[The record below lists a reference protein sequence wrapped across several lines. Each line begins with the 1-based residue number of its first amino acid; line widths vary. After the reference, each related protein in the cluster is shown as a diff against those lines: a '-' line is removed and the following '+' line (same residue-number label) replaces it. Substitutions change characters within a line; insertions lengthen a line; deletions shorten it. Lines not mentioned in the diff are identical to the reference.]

1 MATSLASSAFSLPKH
16 LAAGIWR
23 KATTGSTIA
32 ALSGAEPQQF
42 GETQIMTFTTRPKA
56 QFVAE
61 GGSKTGSDAGFS
73 SKTVVPRKAQV
84 TMRFNEEVQW
94 ADEDYQLGVLTL
106 LAEEI
111 SGALARALDLGVY
124 HAVNPLDGVAL
135 SGSPAKVRDTT
146 NVVTTGAGADL
157 EVESAAGLV
166 IADGF
171 VPNGIALDPSYAWTL
186 ATARYADGRK
196 KYPDLGFGT
205 AISTFEGLNASVSST
220 VSAPEAAVSG
230 GAYASSN
237 PNVKAILGDFTQIR
251 WGVQRNIPVERIV
264 YGDPDGLGDLKGKN
278 QIALRGEVVFGWA
291 IMDTDAFAV
300 IRTSSGGGSTGSTG
314 GTGS

>member
-1 MATSLASSAFSLPKH
+1 MATSLATSAFSLPKH
-16 LAAGIWR
+16 LAAGIWK
-23 KATTGSTIA
+23 KASTGSTIA
-32 ALSGAEPQQF
+32 ALSGSEPQQF
-42 GETQIMTFTTRPKA
+42 GETQIMTFTTSPKA

-61 GGSKTGSDAGFS
+61 GGSKTGTDPGFS
-73 SKTVVPRKAQV
+73 TKTVVPRKAQV

-94 ADEDYQLGVLTL
+94 ADEDYQLGVLAL
-106 LAEEI
+106 LSEEI
-111 SGALARALDLGVY
+111 GNALARALDLGVY
-124 HAVNPLDGVAL
+124 HAVNPLTGVAL
-135 SGSPAKVRDTT
+135 SGSPAKVLDTT
-146 NVVTTGAGADL
+146 NVVEILDGTGANAPAGADI
-157 EVESAAGLV
+157 EVETAAGLV

-205 AISTFEGLNASVSST
+205 AITTFEGLNASVSST
-220 VSAPEAAVSG
+220 VSAPEATISG
-230 GAYASSN
+230 GAYASTN
-237 PNVKAILGDFTQIR
+237 PTVKAILGDFSQLR

-291 IMDTDAFAV
+291 IMDLDAFAV
-300 IRTSSGGGSTGSTG
+300 IKNATNES
-314 GTGS
+314 

>member
-1 MATSLASSAFSLPKH
+1 MASLASSAFSLPKH
-16 LAAGIWR
+16 LAAGIWS

-32 ALSGAEPQQF
+32 ALSGSEPQLF

-61 GGSKTGSDAGFS
+61 GASKSGSDVAFS

-84 TMRFNEEVQW
+84 TLRFNEEVQW

-106 LAEEI
+106 LADEI
-111 SGALARALDLGVY
+111 SGALSRALDLGVY
-124 HAVNPLDGVAL
+124 HAVNPLTGVAL
-135 SGSPAKVRDTT
+135 SGSPAKVLDTANSV
-146 NVVTTGAGADL
+146 NVGAGADL
-157 EVESAAGLV
+157 EVETAAGLV

-171 VPNGIALDPSYAWTL
+171 VPSGIALDPSYAWTL
-186 ATARYADGRK
+186 ATARYSDGRK

-220 VSAPEAAVSG
+220 VSAPEATVSG
-230 GAYASSN
+230 GAYASTN
-237 PNVKAILGDFTQIR
+237 PNVKAIVGDFSQIR

-264 YGDPDGLGDLKGKN
+264 YGNPDGLGDLKAAN

-291 IMDTDAFAV
+291 IMDTDAFAA
-300 IRTSSGGGSTGSTG
+300 IKAPAAGGASGASGASG
-314 GTGS
+314 